1 MTMSSS
7 VLHDT
12 DVEQG
17 VCVDV
22 NAESGQQATPPREP
36 GALLRAVLLHAHA
49 HGSPSTPPPAP
60 TPPPPPPHSAPKPSA
75 SQILPRLFLSDIFTA
90 LNPAVLQTL
99 RITHVISVMEHVP
112 VRLSD
117 DQFQPESESLRVSPT
132 TLHIPL
138 PDLPSADILSHFS
151 TTRHFIDTA
160 LHDPTS
166 HILVRPFHTPC
177 MTPFHPI
184 QVHCFKGMSR
194 SPTIVAA
201 YLIATLKLSADDAL
215 SHIKSARPVVLP
227 NRGFRRQLEQYEE
240 LLREEDDMVCSEK

>member
-12 DVEQG
+12 DVEQD
-17 VCVDV
+17 VCD
-22 NAESGQQATPPREP
+22 AESGQQTTPPREP

-49 HGSPSTPPPAP
+49 HGSPSTPPPLPLP
-60 TPPPPPPHSAPKPSA
+60 TPPKPSA

-112 VRLSD
+112 VRLSS
-117 DQFQPESESLRVSPT
+117 DQFQPDSESLRVSPT
-132 TLHIPL
+132 ILHIPL

-166 HILVRPFHTPC
+166 HILVRPFRTPC

-201 YLIATLKLSADDAL
+201 YLIATLKLSTDDAL
-215 SHIKSARPVVLP
+215 SRVKAARPVVLP